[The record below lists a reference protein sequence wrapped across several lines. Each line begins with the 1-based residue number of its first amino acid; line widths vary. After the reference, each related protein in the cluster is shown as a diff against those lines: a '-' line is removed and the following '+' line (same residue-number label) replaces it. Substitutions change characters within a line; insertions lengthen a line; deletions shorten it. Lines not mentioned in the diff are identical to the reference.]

1 MTNRIDSGTAAALAE
16 SLAAALNAGSWPM
29 AFTAGTAELLDS
41 ELSES
46 DSLCVT
52 IAPGAW
58 EYRRV
63 NRRAWRRAVHLTLEV
78 RRRVDALADAVPLA
92 RLADEIAGY
101 LLDRP
106 LTIVP
111 TAGGPAERWSHTAL
125 VRRRDEEILRLDHLF
140 RETLDL
146 TYARIPIF

>member
-1 MTNRIDSGTAAALAE
+1 MTNISESGTAAALAE
-16 SLAAALNAGSWPM
+16 ALAAAINAGRWPM
-29 AFTAGTAELLDS
+29 AFTAAAAALLDS
-41 ELSES
+41 ELGES

-63 NRRAWRRAVHLTLEV
+63 NRRAWRRAIHLTLEA
-78 RRRVDALADAVPLA
+78 RRRVDALSDAATLA
-92 RLADEIAGY
+92 RLVDGIAGY

-111 TAGGPAERWSHTAL
+111 TAGGPAERWSQTAL
-125 VRRRDEEILRLDHLF
+125 LRRRDEEILRLDHLF